1 MCENNFL
8 IGDGTPIYIKPAPT
22 DGIFCHPTA
31 NDANGVAVAPAPV
44 GYNGTAWTSLMLLG
58 RNNDLNEAWN
68 RAEISVPSLDAGGF
82 EVKAA
87 GQMSASVSFRHNFV
101 ITDAG
106 SPFQTL
112 RDAKLNNTPIQILI
126 RHGEDFGAG
135 AKNEVTV
142 YQASVTA
149 FNRATAASQ
158 AITVDITLSV
168 NAKPIIYSQVPALP
182 NT

>member
-31 NDANGVAVAPAPV
+31 NDANGVAVLPAPV
-44 GYNGTAWTSLMLLG
+44 GYNGTDWTSLMLLG

-68 RAEISVPSLDAGGF
+68 RAEITAPSLDASGF
-82 EVKAA
+82 EAKAS
-87 GQMSASVSFRHNFV
+87 GQMSATVSFKHNFV
-101 ITDAG
+101 ITEAG
-106 SPFQTL
+106 TPFQIL
-112 RDAKLNNTPIQILI
+112 RDANLNNTPIQILI
-126 RHGEDFGAG
+126 RHGEDFGAA
-135 AKNEVTV
+135 AKNEVTL
-142 YQASVTA
+142 YQATVSA
-149 FNRATAASQ
+149 FNRVTAASQ

-168 NAKPIIYSQVPALP
+168 SAKPIIYSTVPALP